1 VLTQYCSSKKNN
13 RESEGKNC
21 SKQKMLLK
29 QEFLGFSDSFK
40 MEEVNSLRWN
50 DFILLFGRERTE
62 G

>member
-1 VLTQYCSSKKNN
+1 
-13 RESEGKNC
+13 
-21 SKQKMLLK
+21 MLLK